1 MRGERL
7 LRRALQRYWRWQR
20 GLTLGARGVVIDAD
34 GRVLLVEQT
43 YSSGWIFPGGG
54 VEYGETIEEALRR
67 ELSEEANVEITDR
80 PELFGIYSNW
90 DVYPGDHVALYVV
103 RAWHQPRAPEP
114 NREIARTGFFSPTAL
129 PDGTTAGTRR
139 RVAEIVGKTAPTPHW

>member
-20 GLTLGARGVVIDAD
+20 GLTLGARGVVIDAE

-43 YSSGWIFPGGG
+43 YSAGWIFPGGG

-67 ELSEEANVEITDR
+67 ELVEEANVELTGR

-103 RAWHQPRAPEP
+103 RAWHQSRVPEP
-114 NREIARTGFFSPTAL
+114 NREIARTGFFAPDSL
-129 PDGTTAGTRR
+129 PDATTAGTRR
-139 RVAEIVGKTAPTPHW
+139 RIAEITRSGAPTPLW